1 MDLLDIGEIIVNKIP
16 FDIKKNVKD
25 VFTDVHTGNKAYNYH
40 TKTLDTNKLQIFFL
54 FEVPYHEAFAHWVFE
69 SAVFLPFVQYFTKY
83 DNFQILVN
91 KNNIRKYKKSFF
103 KLFQI
108 NDANI
113 NYIDNTQT
121 YTGNI
126 SYRDI
131 PENNISIICRN
142 FILNQ
147 IPSSL
152 NDDLI
157 TRFRYLLTI
166 FYESIGR
173 RSYEKE
179 IENLF
184 LPRSKTENY
193 LPNDYRVDYT
203 NIISLLQNKTYTSY
217 DTQETDNFS
226 EQTVLVEKSKNIYLN
241 WGSSFYV
248 NGFFSRASTIYVE
261 MRSFSYNCDT
271 QFLLCQVIKSIIEKN
286 NKIVLV

>member
-1 MDLLDIGEIIVNKIP
+1 MDLLDIEEITVNNIL

-25 VFTDVHTGNKAYNYH
+25 VFTDVNTGNKAYNYH
-40 TKTLDTNKLQIFFL
+40 PETLGTNDFKIFFL

-113 NYIDNTQT
+113 NYIDNTHT
-121 YTGNI
+121 YTSNI

-152 NDDLI
+152 NDNLI
-157 TRFRYLLTI
+157 TRFRYLLTN
-166 FYESIGR
+166 FYESIATR
-173 RSYEKE
+173 FYEKE

-193 LPNDYRVDYT
+193 LPNDRAVDYT
-203 NIISLLQNKTYTSY
+203 SIIKLLHNKKYTSY
-217 DTQETDNFS
+217 DTQETDNFL
-226 EQTVLVEKSKNIYLN
+226 EQIVLLEKSKNIYVN

-261 MRSFSYNCDT
+261 MNGFTYNCDAP
-271 QFLLCQVIKSIIEKN
+271 FLLCQVIKSIIEKN